1 MNIEQSAKNWN
12 IQSKKLE
19 SLFKEIYPQIK
30 ENPNNWPII
39 KKWNRIIY
47 NKYKFDL
54 FNALEKEIEL
64 QFFTKKDFIINNLV
78 NIKNFDK

>member
-1 MNIEQSAKNWN
+1 MNMEQSAKNWN

-54 FNALEKEIEL
+54 FNALEEEIEL
-64 QFFTKKDFIINNLV
+64 QLKKRFSKIY
-78 NIKNFDK
+78 

>member
-54 FNALEKEIEL
+54 FNALEEEIEL

-78 NIKNFDK
+78 NIKIFDK